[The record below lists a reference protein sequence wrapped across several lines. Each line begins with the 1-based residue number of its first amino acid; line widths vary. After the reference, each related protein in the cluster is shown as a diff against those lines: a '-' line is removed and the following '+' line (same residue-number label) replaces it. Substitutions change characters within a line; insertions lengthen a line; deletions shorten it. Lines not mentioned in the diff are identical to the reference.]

1 MSNIYPSSTLTR
13 ERGGAPSRRLTHALG
28 EVAAGAAG
36 GEVLLPPTAPAPVHE
51 ATRVI
56 GGSSSAMAS
65 AQVPKCPNL
74 LHRSARASSGSSDD
88 GRGVKKNS
96 CQALWSSSSKLAAV
110 LSALRHKIIQTT
122 TTTAHPV
129 F

>member
-13 ERGGAPSRRLTHALG
+13 ERGGAPSRRLTHALD

-74 LHRSARASSGSSDD
+74 SARASSGSSDD
-88 GRGVKKNS
+88 GGEERVP
-96 CQALWSSSSKLAAV
+96 
-110 LSALRHKIIQTT
+110 SALE
-122 TTTAHPV
+122 
-129 F
+129 

>member
-74 LHRSARASSGSSDD
+74 LHWSARASSGSSDD
-88 GRGVKKNS
+88 GGVKKNS
-96 CQALWSSSSKLAAV
+96 CHALWWKCSC
-110 LSALRHKIIQTT
+110 LRYDTK
-122 TTTAHPV
+122 
-129 F
+129 